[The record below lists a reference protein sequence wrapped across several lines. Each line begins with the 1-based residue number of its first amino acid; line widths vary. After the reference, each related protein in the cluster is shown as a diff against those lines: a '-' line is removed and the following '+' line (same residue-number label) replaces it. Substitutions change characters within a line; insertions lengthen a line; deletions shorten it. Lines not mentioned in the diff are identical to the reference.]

1 MNSISFM
8 RNAIFLVLLQCSI
21 FTSLSGQEFGG
32 NPPSLKWKQIN
43 TDSARVIFPAGLD
56 SQAQRV
62 AAIVHTLAQ
71 KKLFSPGDKIYK
83 INIVL
88 QNQTTIANGYVGLG
102 PYRSEFY
109 MTPDPNNFDQGSLA
123 WTDQLAVHEYRHVMQ
138 YNNFRN
144 GLSKAMYYLF
154 GEEGLL
160 IAIDASVPNWFFE
173 GDAVY
178 NETYTT
184 RQGRGRLPFF
194 LNAYPSLWMS
204 GKHYSFMKL
213 RNGSLKDYVPNH
225 YNLGYMLVS
234 YGREKYG
241 FDFWN
246 KVTHDASGYK
256 GLFYPFQHAIKKYTG
271 LSYKRFYNDAFDFY
285 KKEFKINEDKSNE
298 KFISK
303 VTHSYV
309 TNYIAPYQIGNDS
322 ILYLKSSYRKI
333 PAFVIKDKNGEHQV
347 RVRDISDDVQFS
359 YRNGKIV
366 YAAYE
371 VDARWAWRDYSVIKV
386 LDIYSRRQRTITHK
400 SKYFTPDISED
411 GLLIAAVQN
420 SMNGKS
426 AIHILEAASGKI
438 IKEISAADVN
448 VFTDPKFVDN
458 NALVTI
464 LRLSDGRQS
473 LALVNLST
481 GSIERLTPP
490 SFNVAGYPCVSN
502 GLVYFTASY
511 SGNDDVFAVRLSDKK
526 ISQVSH
532 DNLGNYYVSV
542 RDNKAIASHFTAD
555 GYQLKEFDAS
565 AASSSDIKV
574 EENKTV
580 NKNDTSANVF
590 LETIPA
596 RTFSVSNYKKATKL
610 FNFHSWRPYYEDP
623 DFTFSLYGENVLN
636 TFETQLYYHYNQD
649 DRTNGVGF
657 SGTYGGWF
665 PYLNFGTEYTF
676 DYADSSDG
684 HLRQWSQLDTRVGLS
699 VPLNFSKGQT
709 YKFLNIG
716 TDFVFRNDFIKAPS
730 KAYFE
735 NYNFTYLHHY
745 IAWQQ
750 TIQSARQHIYP
761 RFGYTLAADHRYPLN
776 NYTGYQFYG
785 RGSLYLPG
793 FFSTHNIILSGAF
806 QQRDTSRALFSNSF
820 ADARGYSSYYR
831 TNAGSR
837 IWRLSANYHFP
848 LIIPDWGFGQLL
860 YISRIRGNLFYDY
873 QRIFSNDK
881 VYSLNLRST
890 GAEIYFDTR
899 WWNQYALTFGM
910 RFSHLLDTD
919 LLAPGNVNVFEFI
932 LPVSIIP
939 K

>member
-1 MNSISFM
+1 M
-8 RNAIFLVLLQCSI
+8 RNIILLALLHFFI
-21 FTSLSGQEFGG
+21 VTSLFGQQFGG

-43 TDSARVIFPAGLD
+43 TDTARIIFPSGLD
-56 SQAQRV
+56 SPAQRV
-62 AAIVHTLAQ
+62 AGIVHQLAQ
-71 KKLFSPGDKIYK
+71 RKLFSPGDKMYK

-178 NETYTT
+178 NETFTT

-241 FDFWN
+241 MDFWN
-246 KVTHDASGYK
+246 KVTHDASSYK

-271 LSYKRFYNDAFDFY
+271 LGYKSFYNNAFDFY
-285 KKEFKINEDKSNE
+285 KKKWNVDNTESNE
-298 KFISK
+298 KFVSK

-309 TNYIAPYQIGNDS
+309 TNYIAPYQVGSDS
-322 ILYLKSSYRKI
+322 LLYLKTSYRKI
-333 PAFVIKDKNGEHQV
+333 PAFVIKDKRGEHTI
-347 RVRDISDDVQFS
+347 RVRDISADVQYS

-371 VDARWAWRDYSVIKV
+371 VDPRWAWRDYSVIKV
-386 LDIYSRRQRTITHK
+386 LDIYNHEQRTITHK

-411 GLLIAAVQN
+411 GLLVAAVQN
-420 SMNGKS
+420 SSDGKS
-426 AIHILEAASGKI
+426 AIHILEAASGKLV
-438 IKEISAADVN
+438 KEVNGTGIN
-448 VFTDPKFVDN
+448 VFTDPKFIDN
-458 NALVTI
+458 NRLVTI
-464 LRLSDGRQS
+464 VRLRDGRQS
-473 LALVNLST
+473 LELVDINT
-481 GSIERLTPP
+481 GSLEQLTPP
-490 SFNVAGYPCVSN
+490 SFNVAGYPCIN
-502 GLVYFTASY
+502 DDLVYFTASY
-511 SGNDDVFAVRLSDKK
+511 SGNDDVFAVRISDKK
-526 ISQVSH
+526 IFQLTH
-532 DNLGNYYVSV
+532 DKLGNYYVNV
-542 RDNKAIASHFTAD
+542 RNSKALASHFTAD
-555 GYQLKEFDAS
+555 GYQLKEFDVS
-565 AASSSDIKV
+565 FLSSEINV
-574 EENKTV
+574 GENTV
-580 NKNDTSANVF
+580 AVKESPSNEF
-590 LETIPA
+590 LETLPQRA
-596 RTFSVSNYKKATKL
+596 FSISKYKKATKL

-657 SGTYGGWF
+657 SGVYGAWF
-665 PYLNFGTEYTF
+665 PFVNFGAEYTF
-676 DYADSSDG
+676 DYADSSG
-684 HLRQWSQLDTRVGLS
+684 HHLRQWSQLDTKVGLS
-699 VPLNFSKGQT
+699 LPLDFSKGRT

-716 TDFVFRNDFIKAPS
+716 TDYVLRNDFIKAAS
-730 KAYFE
+730 KVYFD
-735 NYNFTYLHHY
+735 NFNFTYLHHY
-745 IAWQQ
+745 LSWQQ

-776 NYTGYQFYG
+776 NFTGYQFIG
-785 RGSLYLPG
+785 KASLYLPG
-793 FFSTHNIILSGAF
+793 FFSTHTIVLSGAV
-806 QQRDTSRALFSNSF
+806 QQRDTLRALFSNAF

-837 IWRLSANYHFP
+837 LWRLSANYHFP
-848 LIIPDWGFGQLL
+848 LLLPDWGFGQLL
-860 YISRIRGNLFYDY
+860 YIQRIRGNLFYDF
-873 QRIFSNDK
+873 QRIFTNDK
-881 VYSLNLRST
+881 LHSLDLRST
-890 GAEIYFDTR
+890 GAEVYFDTR
-899 WWNQYALTFGM
+899 WWNEYPLTFGI

-919 LLAPGNVNVFEFI
+919 LLAPGNTNVFEFI